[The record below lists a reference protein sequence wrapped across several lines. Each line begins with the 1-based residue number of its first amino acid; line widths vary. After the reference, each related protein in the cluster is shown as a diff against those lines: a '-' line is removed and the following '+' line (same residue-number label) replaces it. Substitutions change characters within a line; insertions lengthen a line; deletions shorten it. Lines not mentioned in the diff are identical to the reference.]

1 MENQASAAKQAVVI
15 GGSLGG
21 LFAGLLLRSIGWD
34 VDIYERSPHDLDS
47 RGGGIVLQPEVL
59 EAFRR
64 AGVHYDTSIGVEAK
78 ERVFLDRSGGLAR
91 RLPMRQMLT
100 SWTSLY
106 GAMRRHFP
114 AEHYHQSAELT
125 DFGQSAERVEA
136 RFADRREVTGGLLVA
151 ADGGG
156 SFVRRRLMPEV
167 RADYAGY
174 VAWRGLVDEPE
185 LTDEAA
191 ALLRDRFSFFEY
203 ANSHMLAYLVPGEHE
218 AIEPGK
224 RRYNWVWYR
233 NVAQNRL
240 AELLSDARGR
250 QRASSIPPGLL
261 SAASETDL
269 REAAARHLPPA
280 YRALVAATRE
290 PFLQTIQ
297 DLSVRR
303 MAVGRIALV
312 GDAAFIPR
320 PHTAASTAKAA
331 GNALALVDALK
342 RETDIP
348 AALRAWEPDQ
358 IQFGL
363 HLRRQG
369 KLLGDQSQKRYPEPR
384 PT

>member
-1 MENQASAAKQAVVI
+1 
-15 GGSLGG
+15 
-21 LFAGLLLRSIGWD
+21 
-34 VDIYERSPHDLDS
+34 
-47 RGGGIVLQPEVL
+47 
-59 EAFRR
+59 
-64 AGVHYDTSIGVEAK
+64 
-78 ERVFLDRSGGLAR
+78 
-91 RLPMRQMLT
+91 MRQMLT

-136 RFADRREVTGGLLVA
+136 RFADGREVTGGLLVA

-185 LTDEAA
+185 LADEAA

-203 ANSHMLAYLVPGEHE
+203 ANSHMLAYLVPGELE

-233 NVAQNRL
+233 NAAKNRL
-240 AELLSDARGR
+240 ADLLIDAAGR

-280 YRALVAATRE
+280 YRALVAATRA

-331 GNALALVDALK
+331 GNALALVDALQ
-342 RETDIP
+342 RETDTP
-348 AALRAWEPDQ
+348 AALRDWEPDQ

-369 KLLGDQSQKRYPEPR
+369 KLLGDQSQKRYAEPR

>member
-1 MENQASAAKQAVVI
+1 MQVPVAS
-15 GGSLGG
+15 GPGPGSVLPASQPIIRAPSEIA
-21 LFAGLLLRSIGWD
+21 LS
-34 VDIYERSPHDLDS
+34 SDS
-47 RGGGIVLQPEVL
+47 ARNPEP
-59 EAFRR
+59 
-64 AGVHYDTSIGVEAK
+64 
-78 ERVFLDRSGGLAR
+78 SG
-91 RLPMRQMLT
+91 
-100 SWTSLY
+100 
-106 GAMRRHFP
+106 
-114 AEHYHQSAELT
+114 
-125 DFGQSAERVEA
+125 
-136 RFADRREVTGGLLVA
+136 
-151 ADGGG
+151 
-156 SFVRRRLMPEV
+156 
-167 RADYAGY
+167 
-174 VAWRGLVDEPE
+174 
-185 LTDEAA
+185 
-191 ALLRDRFSFFEY
+191 
-203 ANSHMLAYLVPGEHE
+203 
-218 AIEPGK
+218 
-224 RRYNWVWYR
+224 
-233 NVAQNRL
+233 
-240 AELLSDARGR
+240 GR
-250 QRASSIPPGLL
+250 QRGSSIPPGLL
-261 SAASETDL
+261 SPASENDL

-369 KLLGDQSQKRYPEPR
+369 KLLGDQSQKRYPGSR

>member
-1 MENQASAAKQAVVI
+1 
-15 GGSLGG
+15 
-21 LFAGLLLRSIGWD
+21 
-34 VDIYERSPHDLDS
+34 
-47 RGGGIVLQPEVL
+47 
-59 EAFRR
+59 
-64 AGVHYDTSIGVEAK
+64 
-78 ERVFLDRSGGLAR
+78 
-91 RLPMRQMLT
+91 
-100 SWTSLY
+100 
-106 GAMRRHFP
+106 
-114 AEHYHQSAELT
+114 
-125 DFGQSAERVEA
+125 
-136 RFADRREVTGGLLVA
+136 
-151 ADGGG
+151 
-156 SFVRRRLMPEV
+156 
-167 RADYAGY
+167 
-174 VAWRGLVDEPE
+174 
-185 LTDEAA
+185 
-191 ALLRDRFSFFEY
+191 
-203 ANSHMLAYLVPGEHE
+203 
-218 AIEPGK
+218 
-224 RRYNWVWYR
+224 
-233 NVAQNRL
+233 VAQNRL

-269 REAAARHLPPA
+269 REAAARHLPAA

-363 HLRRQG
+363 HLRRKIQETRSRAG
-369 KLLGDQSQKRYPEPR
+369 YDLVL
-384 PT
+384 

>member
-1 MENQASAAKQAVVI
+1 
-15 GGSLGG
+15 
-21 LFAGLLLRSIGWD
+21 
-34 VDIYERSPHDLDS
+34 
-47 RGGGIVLQPEVL
+47 
-59 EAFRR
+59 
-64 AGVHYDTSIGVEAK
+64 
-78 ERVFLDRSGGLAR
+78 
-91 RLPMRQMLT
+91 
-100 SWTSLY
+100 
-106 GAMRRHFP
+106 
-114 AEHYHQSAELT
+114 
-125 DFGQSAERVEA
+125 
-136 RFADRREVTGGLLVA
+136 
-151 ADGGG
+151 
-156 SFVRRRLMPEV
+156 
-167 RADYAGY
+167 
-174 VAWRGLVDEPE
+174 
-185 LTDEAA
+185 
-191 ALLRDRFSFFEY
+191 
-203 ANSHMLAYLVPGEHE
+203 MLAYLVPGEHE
-218 AIEPGK
+218 ATEPGK

-233 NVAQNRL
+233 IAAEHRL
-240 AELLSDARGR
+240 TELLIDADGR
-250 QRASSIPPGLL
+250 QHASSIPPGLL

-280 YRALVAATRE
+280 YRALVAATRA

-331 GNALALVDALK
+331 GNALALVDALN

-369 KLLGDQSQKRYPEPR
+369 KLLGDQSQKRYAEPR

>member
-1 MENQASAAKQAVVI
+1 MSARRTTSTAAGAASCCSPRCWRRSAALACNI
-15 GGSLGG
+15 NS
-21 LFAGLLLRSIGWD
+21 
-34 VDIYERSPHDLDS
+34 
-47 RGGGIVLQPEVL
+47 
-59 EAFRR
+59 
-64 AGVHYDTSIGVEAK
+64 SIGVEAK

-91 RLPMRQMLT
+91 RLQMRQMLT

-125 DFGQSAERVEA
+125 DFEQSAERVEA
-136 RFADRREVTGGLLVA
+136 RFADGREVTAGLLVA

-156 SFVRRRLMPEV
+156 SFVRGRLMPEV

-203 ANSHMLAYLVPGEHE
+203 PNSHMLAYLVPGEHE
-218 AIEPGK
+218 ATEPGK

-233 NVAQNRL
+233 NAAEHRL
-240 AELLSDARGR
+240 TELLIDADGR
-250 QRASSIPPGLL
+250 QHASSIPPGLL

-280 YRALVAATRE
+280 YRALVAATRA

-358 IQFGL
+358 IQYGL

-384 PT
+384 PA

>member
-1 MENQASAAKQAVVI
+1 
-15 GGSLGG
+15 
-21 LFAGLLLRSIGWD
+21 
-34 VDIYERSPHDLDS
+34 
-47 RGGGIVLQPEVL
+47 
-59 EAFRR
+59 
-64 AGVHYDTSIGVEAK
+64 
-78 ERVFLDRSGGLAR
+78 
-91 RLPMRQMLT
+91 
-100 SWTSLY
+100 
-106 GAMRRHFP
+106 
-114 AEHYHQSAELT
+114 
-125 DFGQSAERVEA
+125 
-136 RFADRREVTGGLLVA
+136 
-151 ADGGG
+151 
-156 SFVRRRLMPEV
+156 
-167 RADYAGY
+167 
-174 VAWRGLVDEPE
+174 
-185 LTDEAA
+185 
-191 ALLRDRFSFFEY
+191 
-203 ANSHMLAYLVPGEHE
+203 MLAYLVPGELE

-233 NVAQNRL
+233 NAAKNRL
-240 AELLSDARGR
+240 ADLLIDAAGR

-280 YRALVAATRE
+280 YRALVAATRA

-331 GNALALVDALK
+331 GNALALVDALQ
-342 RETDIP
+342 RETDTP
-348 AALRAWEPDQ
+348 AALRDWEPDQ

-369 KLLGDQSQKRYPEPR
+369 KLLGDQSQKRYAEPR

>member
-1 MENQASAAKQAVVI
+1 MEHQVSATKQAVVI

-34 VDIYERSPHDLDS
+34 VDIYERSPQDLDS

-64 AGVHYDTSIGVEAK
+64 AGVQYDTSIGVESK
-78 ERVFLDRSGGLAR
+78 ERVFLDRTGSLAR
-91 RLPMRQMLT
+91 RLPMRQVLT
-100 SWTSLY
+100 SWASLY
-106 GAMRRHFP
+106 GAMRRHFA
-114 AEHYHQSAELT
+114 AEHYHQGAELT
-125 DFGQSAERVEA
+125 DFAQNAERVEA
-136 RFADRREVTGGLLVA
+136 RFADGREVTGGLLVA

-185 LTDEAA
+185 LADEAA
-191 ALLRDRFSFFEY
+191 ALLRDRLSFFEY

-233 NVAQNRL
+233 NAAENRL
-240 AELLSDARGR
+240 ADLLIDAVGR

-320 PHTAASTAKAA
+320 PHTAAST
-331 GNALALVDALK
+331 VD
-342 RETDIP
+342 
-348 AALRAWEPDQ
+348 
-358 IQFGL
+358 
-363 HLRRQG
+363 
-369 KLLGDQSQKRYPEPR
+369 
-384 PT
+384 